1 MHQKNQHRAQSIQP
15 SDMHC
20 TVGVHHVCH
29 DIKHHV
35 NYGRLFQL
43 TYFYY
48 YCYAAFNAPCVG
60 HKDNESQVQTQ
71 KVSGHHQWDILLEY
85 LNNVNIYQTC
95 SGWYFV
101 FQQDVFC
108 VSVVK

>member
-60 HKDNESQVQTQ
+60 HKDDESQVQTQ
-71 KVSGHHQWDILLEY
+71 KVSGHHHTPPF
-85 LNNVNIYQTC
+85 N
-95 SGWYFV
+95 GPFV
-101 FQQDVFC
+101 RDYPGEPVPER
-108 VSVVK
+108 